1 MSQRVGH
8 DWVTFTSPLPHPL
21 SSSFNL
27 YQDVALPCP
36 VSIKL
41 FFRLLLG
48 SLCFL
53 LTKGINFHNY
63 NLLVNSFLK
72 LRTCSQS
79 RHQAGSH
86 FPDNCQ
92 LSHTWQ
98 KNSKPFVHPNLA
110 KEYNTGCEI
119 WVQHR
124 GTIQNT
130 DVSKVFHHKTRVQFW
145 DSFLALYIYISLTVK
160 QGVRKGLA
168 WATEVMTT
176 FA

>member
-1 MSQRVGH
+1 MVSQRVGH
-8 DWVTFTSPLPHPL
+8 DWVTFTSPPPHPL
-21 SSSFNL
+21 SSSFNV

-36 VSIKL
+36 VSNKL
-41 FFRLLLG
+41 SFRPLLG

-53 LTKGINFHNY
+53 LTGGINFHNY
-63 NLLVNSFLK
+63 NLRVNSFLK

-92 LSHTWQ
+92 LSRTWQ

-110 KEYNTGCEI
+110 KEYATECETS

-124 GTIQNT
+124 GTTQNT
-130 DVSKVFHHKTRVQFW
+130 DVSKLFHHKTRVQFW
-145 DSFLALYIYISLTVK
+145 ESFFALYIYISINSEA
-160 QGVRKGLA
+160 RC
-168 WATEVMTT
+168 
-176 FA
+176 